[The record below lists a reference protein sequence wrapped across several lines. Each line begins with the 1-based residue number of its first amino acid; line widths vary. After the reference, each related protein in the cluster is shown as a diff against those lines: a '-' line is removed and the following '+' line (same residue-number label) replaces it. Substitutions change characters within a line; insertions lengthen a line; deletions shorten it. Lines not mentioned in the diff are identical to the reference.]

1 MSLKPLQTVRTR
13 WCRECCLKHENSQYA
28 EQESNESVK
37 NMDGTFAGWSGM
49 V

>member
-1 MSLKPLQTVRTR
+1 MFDYYESVGQERDITQYG
-13 WCRECCLKHENSQYA
+13 HEK
-28 EQESNESVK
+28 SNESVK